1 MSSVTISLI
10 TLNQRHHL
18 ERLLPTL
25 RPAAARCRA
34 VVRLVDNRS
43 ADNSSDFVRREY
55 PEIIITQNPN
65 QAGYGANHNINLR
78 QSGTDYFVIM
88 NSDMMVEKNLF
99 SRLAEFMDANPD
111 VGIVSPR
118 VLNEDGTI
126 QGLNKRYPT
135 LFDLV
140 ARKFFPPSLQNRFR
154 QKLDAYEMRDV
165 GYDHQYDV
173 PLLSGAFMFCRT
185 DLLKKLAGFDESFF
199 LYFEDFDL
207 CRRVQK
213 THRTVYYPDVSVIHF
228 WERATRK
235 SWRYSMYFAAGAF
248 RYFQRWGW
256 RFF

>member
-1 MSSVTISLI
+1 MSSITVSLI

-25 RPAAARCRA
+25 RPAAARCGA

-43 ADNSSDFVRREY
+43 VDRSSEFVRSEY
-55 PEIIITQNPN
+55 PEIIVNPN
-65 QAGYGANHNINLR
+65 PHQAGYGANHNINLR
-78 QSGTDYFVIM
+78 QSETKYFVIM
-88 NSDMMVEKNLF
+88 NSDMTVEENLF
-99 SRLAEFMDANPD
+99 LRLAEFMDANPD

-126 QGLNKRYPT
+126 QGLNKRYPAI
-135 LFDLV
+135 FDLV
-140 ARKFFPPSLQNRFR
+140 ARKFFPPALQERFR
-154 QKLDAYEMRDV
+154 KRLDAYEMRDI
-165 GYDHQYDV
+165 GYEHQHDV

-185 DLLKKLAGFDESFF
+185 DVLKRLGGFDESFF

-213 THRTVYYPDVSVIHF
+213 THRTLYYPGVSVVHF

-235 SWRYSMYFAAGAF
+235 NWRFSMYFAAGAF